1 MDAFKN
7 PTVDIW
13 IGKDDRVVHR
23 VAFKLDGDFT
33 GLSDAQGLKGLTVDL
48 DVTMLP
54 AESPKITPPAN
65 AKSSQEL
72 LAAVL
77 GGFGPAL
84 GLPTATG

>member
-1 MDAFKN
+1 
-7 PTVDIW
+7 
-13 IGKDDRVVHR
+13 
-23 VAFKLDGDFT
+23 
-33 GLSDAQGLKGLTVDL
+33 
-48 DVTMLP
+48 MLP

-84 GLPTATG
+84 GLGALPTATS